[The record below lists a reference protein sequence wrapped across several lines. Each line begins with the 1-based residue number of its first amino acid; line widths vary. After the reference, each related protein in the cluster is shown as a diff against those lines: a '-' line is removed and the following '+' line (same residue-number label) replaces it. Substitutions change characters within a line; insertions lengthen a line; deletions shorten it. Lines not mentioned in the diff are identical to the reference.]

1 MPSTVHSASPQRRN
15 LFRFYML
22 FLVVFPVVLVAEGLA
37 RLAVSASLGGKHEAL
52 SVGFNEVREKVSSA
66 LSYALTS

>member
-1 MPSTVHSASPQRRN
+1 MSSIVHSASSQRRD
-15 LFRFYML
+15 LFRFYTL

-37 RLAVSASLGGKHEAL
+37 RIAAKASLSSKHEAL